1 MKKEKFYLRYLD
13 PLTDFG
19 FHRLFGT
26 ESSKELLINFLNEI
40 IKEEGLITDISYLPT
55 ENWGFTEKDRKAV
68 FDIFCTN
75 ENGEY
80 FVVEMQRA
88 RQPFFR
94 DRSVFY
100 ASVPIRKQAP
110 RGVWNFKLNAVY
122 LVAILDFVLFEEDE
136 EDEGQVVE
144 YVHLVRE
151 RTKTVYSEKLKF
163 VFVELPKFKKT
174 EKEIETNFDKWLFLL
189 RNLYKLEN
197 RPASVHGKIF
207 DTLFELAEIKQLTK
221 SDMEKYKKSVLEYRD
236 VRDAVGLAFEEGEE
250 KGIKKGI
257 ERGIEK
263 GRKEGIDS
271 IIQKCVQ
278 MNMPI
283 EIIVELTGYSKE
295 QIVRYI

>member
-40 IKEEGLITDISYLPT
+40 IKEEGLIIDINYLPT

-68 FDIFCTN
+68 FDFFCTN
-75 ENGEY
+75 EKGEY

-94 DRSVFY
+94 DRSIFY

-110 RGVWNFKLNAVY
+110 RGVWDFKLKTVY
-122 LVAILDFVLFEEDE
+122 FVAILDFILFDEFEEDKN
-136 EDEGQVVE
+136 QIVE
-144 YVHLVRE
+144 YVHLSRK
-151 RTKTVYSEKLKF
+151 RTKTIYSEKLKF

-189 RNLYKLEN
+189 RNLYKMEK
-197 RPASVHGKIF
+197 RPAAIQGKIF
-207 DTLFELAEIKQLTK
+207 DTLFELAEIRQLTK

-236 VRDAVGLAFEEGEE
+236 VRDAVVLAFEEGEE
-250 KGIKKGI
+250 KGIKKGF
-257 ERGIEK
+257 EK
-263 GRKEGIDS
+263 GREEGLTS

-295 QIVRYI
+295 QIVRYTSYS